1 MAEIPLR
8 RLRGLLRPLRFFL
21 NAEGAEDFAEVAKV
35 HAHATELDQISG
47 FEIRV
52 LVFIL

>member
-21 NAEGAEDFAEVAKV
+21 NAKGAEEFAEVAKV
-35 HAHATELDQISG
+35 HAHATELDQTSG
-47 FEIRV
+47 FVIRV
-52 LVFIL
+52 SGFTL